1 MRLSPLDIYNK
12 EFKKT
17 TFGYS
22 QAQVDEF
29 LDEVGRAYERVLKEV
44 NHLKDE
50 NEKLRERL
58 GNYENLEQDLKNMM
72 AAIEET
78 AKEKTKQAQK
88 EAEMI
93 INRARVKADNIV
105 KDVKEQIQEE
115 YRTLQEL
122 KESRDLFKIRFKT
135 LLESHLKMLE
145 EDDDQLNI
153 NEFEDKVAASEVE
166 LDE

>member
-1 MRLSPLDIYNK
+1 
-12 EFKKT
+12 
-17 TFGYS
+17 
-22 QAQVDEF
+22 
-29 LDEVGRAYERVLKEV
+29 
-44 NHLKDE
+44 
-50 NEKLRERL
+50 
-58 GNYENLEQDLKNMM
+58 
-72 AAIEET
+72 
-78 AKEKTKQAQK
+78 
-88 EAEMI
+88 MI

>member
-78 AKEKTKQAQK
+78 AKEK
-88 EAEMI
+88 
-93 INRARVKADNIV
+93 D
-105 KDVKEQIQEE
+105 
-115 YRTLQEL
+115 
-122 KESRDLFKIRFKT
+122 KT
-135 LLESHLKMLE
+135 GPKRG
-145 EDDDQLNI
+145 
-153 NEFEDKVAASEVE
+153 
-166 LDE
+166 